1 MWGPEPLC
9 LDARETTISEMSA
22 ETLNA
27 ELRLAERGAA
37 DGQRDFP
44 PSDEARPSPTE
55 ALVLSKIDATL
66 NYHSNAMLGVGSGQD
81 FTTLPEDLAAL
92 AAEPQ
97 TILSQFRAKKAR
109 AQSAVGLELKHA
121 QTDFAAAYRDY
132 RAFRIQHGLTDSE
145 PRYDDVIWR
154 KIFWLALMFIV
165 EVAANG
171 WVIGQAAP
179 GGLVQ
184 GWTTALMISVLV
196 VLTGTLV
203 GLGPWRYLNYR
214 GADGKGG
221 LHKIWA
227 IPAMIVGVGLL
238 TLFAF
243 YVAHYRYALSHTT
256 LDAPIPDNILTEI
269 ATRPFQPFEQ
279 LESLVLFVIAMLI
292 GVFAIVRGAYWD
304 EPYPGYGAR
313 HRKLEE
319 ARERSR
325 EIAQTLAHHVDAAKQ
340 ECDMAL
346 LQVGEQSTNQVGALR
361 QAIARTQDNAA
372 EWDFTA
378 AEALNVGREAIAI
391 YRQANVEHRSSAP
404 PAAFKKDPY
413 ASMRPPTSTQV
424 LDSLQK
430 NFARATANITQCKSQ
445 IAGARAQLEAE
456 YHSFYDDEL
465 TPFLKQ
471 IEDSAHANA
480 RMEFVDESNPLLTE
494 KGADGRAKAKAKPQP
509 APRPVEIDDE
519 DDDEPDAPKP
529 LWFTRASR

>member
-1 MWGPEPLC
+1 
-9 LDARETTISEMSA
+9 MSA
-22 ETLNA
+22 ETLDA
-27 ELRLAERGAA
+27 ELRLTERGAA
-37 DGQRDFP
+37 DGQKNFP
-44 PSDEARPSPTE
+44 PSEETRLSPTE
-55 ALVLSKIDATL
+55 ALVVSRIDATL
-66 NYHSNAMLGVGSGQD
+66 NQHSNAMLGVGSGQD

-109 AQSAVGLELKHA
+109 SQSAVGLELKHA
-121 QTDFAAAYRDY
+121 QSDFARAYRDY
-132 RAFRIQHGLTDSE
+132 RAFRIQHGLLDSE

-214 GADGKGG
+214 GADGRGS
-221 LHKIWA
+221 LHRIWA
-227 IPAMIVGVGLL
+227 IPCMIIGAGLL
-238 TLFAF
+238 LLFAF

-256 LDAPIPDNILTEI
+256 LDAPIPDNILTAI
-269 ATRPFQPFEQ
+269 GTRPFEPFQQ
-279 LESLVLFVIAMLI
+279 LESLVLFVIALLI
-292 GVFAIVRGAYWD
+292 GIFAVIRGAYWD

-340 ECDMAL
+340 ECDAAL
-346 LQVGEQSTNQVGALR
+346 IQVGETSQNHVGALR

-372 EWDFTA
+372 AWDFTA
-378 AEALNVGREAIAI
+378 ASAMEVGREAIAR
-391 YRQANVEHRSSAP
+391 YRNANLQTRTASP
-404 PAAFKKDPY
+404 PVSFKKNPY
-413 ASMRPPTSTQV
+413 AGMQPPTSTQI
-424 LDSLQK
+424 LDNLQK
-430 NFARATANITQCKSQ
+430 AFSRATANITACKSQ

-471 IEDSAHANA
+471 IEDAAHADA
-480 RMEFVDESNPLLTE
+480 RMEFISEDNPLLLE
-494 KGADGRAKAKAKPQP
+494 KKPAKGKAK
-509 APRPVEIDDE
+509 PRPVEVDDDD
-519 DDDEPDAPKP
+519 DDDEPQAAQNKP
-529 LWFTRASR
+529 LWFTRAAR